1 MNLPPFYPQV
11 ANFSDRHF
19 KSGMGPPWVYVLRKP
34 EQCWP
39 KIYVLSSLQG
49 SLEDGV
55 DEALVLGRVGV
66 GQPQEALELR
76 PIAAVRHERGEVVE
90 VTLKFRKELL

>member
-1 MNLPPFYPQV
+1 M
-11 ANFSDRHF
+11 
-19 KSGMGPPWVYVLRKP
+19 
-34 EQCWP
+34 
-39 KIYVLSSLQG
+39 LSSLQG

-90 VTLKFRKELL
+90 VTLKFRKELLKNNSAKAGNSK